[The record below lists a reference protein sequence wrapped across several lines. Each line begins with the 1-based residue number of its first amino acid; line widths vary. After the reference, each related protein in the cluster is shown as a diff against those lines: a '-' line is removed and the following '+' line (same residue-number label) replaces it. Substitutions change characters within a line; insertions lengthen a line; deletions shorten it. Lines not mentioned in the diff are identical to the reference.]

1 MLIHMSDIKFFR
13 RAMLFFDRDDFH
25 TDYDTEH
32 LIGLAN
38 TYFHEFITEIM
49 L

>member
-1 MLIHMSDIKFFR
+1 
-13 RAMLFFDRDDFH
+13 MLFFDCDDFH
-25 TDYDTEH
+25 TAYDTEH

>member
-1 MLIHMSDIKFFR
+1 
-13 RAMLFFDRDDFH
+13 MLFFDRDDFQ
-25 TDYDTEH
+25 TGYDTEH

-38 TYFHEFITEIM
+38 TYFHGFITEIM